1 MKILL
6 SNIAIRNKPDPFPP
20 VACTSLLNVLKRNGY
35 DPIFFDIDAKRPS
48 PEELFDFF
56 KKEKFDLV
64 GISAVVSTG
73 YQYTKNLAS
82 IIKNACPDT
91 KIILGGNLAAAYKI
105 VLRKCPIDLCVIG
118 EGERVLLNL
127 VRYLD
132 KYRTF
137 KPPREELLKIKG
149 VVFLDSQGACKFTG
163 HEELICQDEIE
174 EPDYEL
180 LNRFSVISQYI
191 YDPLTRADIVSDP
204 RTYETKR
211 RSKKLA
217 TIFTSKG
224 CINSCTF
231 CHRWI
236 KGYRVIPLE
245 KVISTMKYL
254 IDKYNVGFFCI
265 SDECFGE
272 DRQWLEQFIAQV
284 KPLDILFQI
293 GGARVSLVKK
303 DPTIMWR
310 LKDAGLTAIYFGIE
324 SGSDKIL
331 KVMEKNASKAENIEA
346 IKKCSEA
353 DIFTVIQL
361 VIGMPGENDFTISE
375 TIEFIKK
382 ATEELPFPPL
392 VAVNYLQ
399 ALPGTS
405 CYEFLRHNGLL
416 GKTIEDEEQYLLRIS
431 DINAGE
437 FRQYLN
443 VSEGSLPKVKL
454 WRIKIHF
461 LPMIHWLKLHRWK
474 LPDRQDR
481 RFRDGSDI
489 RVSIKALF
497 KENLK
502 NNIWIYRIIDIC
514 GERFW
519 KAIFT
524 INRFSI
530 YGIRKTSLILLGIKN
545 DEERVQFKIQAES
558 LREFTKINECS

>member
-1 MKILL
+1 
-6 SNIAIRNKPDPFPP
+6 
-20 VACTSLLNVLKRNGY
+20 
-35 DPIFFDIDAKRPS
+35 
-48 PEELFDFF
+48 
-56 KKEKFDLV
+56 
-64 GISAVVSTG
+64 
-73 YQYTKNLAS
+73 
-82 IIKNACPDT
+82 
-91 KIILGGNLAAAYKI
+91 
-105 VLRKCPIDLCVIG
+105 
-118 EGERVLLNL
+118 
-127 VRYLD
+127 
-132 KYRTF
+132 
-137 KPPREELLKIKG
+137 
-149 VVFLDSQGACKFTG
+149 
-163 HEELICQDEIE
+163 
-174 EPDYEL
+174 
-180 LNRFSVISQYI
+180 
-191 YDPLTRADIVSDP
+191 
-204 RTYETKR
+204 
-211 RSKKLA
+211 
-217 TIFTSKG
+217 
-224 CINSCTF
+224 
-231 CHRWI
+231 
-236 KGYRVIPLE
+236 
-245 KVISTMKYL
+245 
-254 IDKYNVGFFCI
+254 
-265 SDECFGE
+265 
-272 DRQWLEQFIAQV
+272 
-284 KPLDILFQI
+284 
-293 GGARVSLVKK
+293 
-303 DPTIMWR
+303 
-310 LKDAGLTAIYFGIE
+310 
-324 SGSDKIL
+324 
-331 KVMEKNASKAENIEA
+331 
-346 IKKCSEA
+346 
-353 DIFTVIQL
+353 
-361 VIGMPGENDFTISE
+361 
-375 TIEFIKK
+375 
-382 ATEELPFPPL
+382 
-392 VAVNYLQ
+392 VNYLQ